1 MSRKTS
7 WFMTVGMLM
16 LILPHYSFIPI
27 VDFVN
32 LHIDVV
38 SEIVWYFQ
46 NGNVEYVISLREV
59 LSYLRWLP
67 LILMV
72 IYVVWIVINRRM
84 LTRSVYKADKYAIVF
99 LSFSVISCI
108 YSIDPRMT
116 LLRSASLWLMYL
128 AVFWGVWFFVDIFGV
143 ESIIRVILNTASIV
157 FVVHI
162 FFAVMY
168 PQVAFPYLGRFEG
181 WTINPG
187 TVAGYS
193 AVVLP
198 LALCF
203 ALKSSKITHWL
214 LVSAIVVVLIMS
226 QTRTELIASMC
237 GSLFFLLFVL
247 PNKRLVS
254 VVLVSCV
261 FLVATIWIQFGSV
274 LFPQG
279 TEFSWNR
286 LFVFESVYENK
297 SDDLTFLEKLSIG
310 TTDESLF
317 ISDDIQDL
325 ENIDESLFVGD
336 NTQDLENKD
345 VLIPEDMSQSTEK
358 VDRDSS
364 NQIGTITNIRTLRR
378 DNPRIQHITTLSSRT
393 EKWMAGLQ
401 YLIQRPLLGYGFGT
415 EDKLFAYHGVQE
427 NLYVRTG
434 SYLHNAY
441 LGLALQLGL
450 IGALLLYLPL
460 LILFVNTVRISIN
473 FSTDDFNIACLSV
486 LLVGMISAVASSD
499 IYSMGNSKSVPFWI
513 SVMLLVRYNLDAK
526 FVKKITFE

>member
-187 TVAGYS
+187 TAAGYS
-193 AVVLP
+193 AIVLP
-198 LALCF
+198 LALCS
-203 ALKSSKITHWL
+203 ALRSSKITHWL
-214 LVSAIVVVLIMS
+214 LVSAIIVVLIMS

-254 VVLVSCV
+254 VVSVSCL
-261 FLVATIWIQFGSV
+261 FLVAIMWIQVGSV

-279 TEFSWNR
+279 TEFSWSR

-297 SDDLTFLEKLSIG
+297 SDDLTYLEELSIG
-310 TTDESLF
+310 TEES
-317 ISDDIQDL
+317 DIQDL
-325 ENIDESLFVGD
+325 ENIDETLFVSD
-336 NTQDLENKD
+336 NIQDLENID
-345 VLIPEDMSQSTEK
+345 VLNTEDMSQSIEK
-358 VDRDSS
+358 VDGDSS
-364 NQIGTITNIRTLRR
+364 NQMGTITNIRTLRK

-401 YLIQRPLLGYGFGT
+401 YLMQRPLLGYGFGT

-526 FVKKITFE
+526 FVKKITFEQIYK